1 MKTLLT
7 YIMKKLCT
15 STYIL
20 QVYLFIQL
28 LYMNTTFKDS
38 TAKFLKTGDNL
49 LKIKINQIFK
59 QNKYTLF
66 KFFFSI
72 DYSKYQHNMLK

>member
-28 LYMNTTFKDS
+28 LYMKTE
-38 TAKFLKTGDNL
+38 TGDNL